1 MDIRDNPYRLKADL
15 YRHSPSL
22 LHATLALSFQHL
34 AKQRNCK
41 DMEEQTHRYR
51 SAAIH
56 GFSQALM
63 DSRGPSLLDTLLTLV
78 NLEVS
83 SNSNLLV
90 NIARDSFNLT
100 TDQSISP
107 WRLECPLERC
117 ADHSRR
123 SQPCR
128 CILQQSSPPCAV
140 GNSVMVSLLLSL
152 LSIA

>member
-1 MDIRDNPYRLKADL
+1 MDIRDNPYRLKADS

-34 AKQRNCK
+34 AKQQNCK
-41 DMEEQTHRYR
+41 DMEEQTHHHR

-83 SNSNLLV
+83 PEPNLFFKYR
-90 NIARDSFNLT
+90 NEHIEPAARSV
-100 TDQSISP
+100 
-107 WRLECPLERC
+107 
-117 ADHSRR
+117 
-123 SQPCR
+123 SQ
-128 CILQQSSPPCAV
+128 
-140 GNSVMVSLLLSL
+140 LSAL
-152 LSIA
+152 GMST

>member
-1 MDIRDNPYRLKADL
+1 MDIRDNPYRLKADS

-34 AKQRNCK
+34 AKQQNCK

-56 GFSQALM
+56 GFSRALM

-83 SNSNLLV
+83 SNSNLV
-90 NIARDSFNLT
+90 VKIGRDIFNLP
-100 TDQSISP
+100 TDQSISS
-107 WRLECPLERC
+107 WCLECPLEGC

-123 SQPCR
+123 PQPCR

-140 GNSVMVSLLLSL
+140 GNSVMVSLLPSL